1 MQDVVLFSLGAI
13 LILLILSAFFSGSET
28 ALTAASRLRL
38 YQLER
43 GGSDRAN
50 IVNRLRERKEGLI
63 GAILL
68 GNNLVNI
75 LASALA
81 TSLLIGWFGETG
93 VIYATLVMTLLVL
106 VFAEVLPKT
115 YAIHNATRTALWV
128 APVLQWIVRIFS
140 PITHAVQWIVSGT
153 LRIFGVRISTD
164 RSLAVM
170 TEELLGAI
178 ELRGGKGATLQQE
191 RAMLR
196 SILDLA
202 SVTVSEILI
211 HRKSVYMVSAEETPE
226 EILTQVLAS
235 NHTRIPLWRETPDN
249 IVGVLHAKAML
260 RAVHERKGSLGGLD
274 VVQIATKPWFIPES
288 TTLLSQLQ
296 AFRQRYEHIALV
308 VDEYGALLGIVTLE
322 DILEEIVGEITDEH
336 DVTIP
341 GIRPQLDGTVVAR
354 GTTTLRDLNREF
366 DWQLPDEPAATVAG
380 LLLHE
385 ARQIPDVGQ
394 TFEFHDF
401 RFEILRRYRNQITSV
416 RIVPLNQTTLAEK
429 ISV

>member
-1 MQDVVLFSLGAI
+1 MQDVLLLSLGAI

-43 GGSDRAN
+43 NGNQRAK
-50 IVNRLRERKEGLI
+50 IVNRLRERKERLI

-93 VIYATLVMTLLVL
+93 VVYATLLMTALVL
-106 VFAEVLPKT
+106 IFAEVLPKT

-128 APVLQWIVRIFS
+128 APVLRWIVRAFS
-140 PITHAVQWIVSGT
+140 PIVHAVHWIVTGT

-164 RSLAVM
+164 RSLAAT

-178 ELRGGKGATLQQE
+178 ELRGGKGASLQQE

-202 SVTVSEILI
+202 SVAVDEILI
-211 HRKSVYMVSAEETPE
+211 HRKNVFMVNADEDPKG
-226 EILTQVLAS
+226 ILSQVLSS
-235 NHTRIPLWRETPDN
+235 NHTRIPLWRDSTDN
-249 IVGVLHAKAML
+249 IVGILHAKAML
-260 RAVHERKGSLGGLD
+260 RAVHERKGNLEGLD
-274 VVQIATKPWFIPES
+274 VVAIATKPWFIPES

-296 AFRQRYEHIALV
+296 EFRQRHEHMALV
-308 VDEYGALLGIVTLE
+308 IDEYGSLMGIITLE
-322 DILEEIVGEITDEH
+322 DILEEIVGEISDEH
-336 DVTIP
+336 DMGIP
-341 GIRPQLDGTVVAR
+341 GIWPQKNGSIVVR

-366 DWQLPDEPAATVAG
+366 DWQLPDEPAATMAG

-385 ARQIPDVGQ
+385 ARQIPDIGQ
-394 TFEFHDF
+394 TFEFHGF

-416 RIVPLNQTTLAEK
+416 RVVPPSLATPEEEADA
-429 ISV
+429 